1 MIFWIFQQQSMNMD
15 ADSEVNMHLLID
27 DLASLSLISLPTHK
41 VGSLETNSRAI
52 NLKIIN

>member
-15 ADSEVNMHLLID
+15 VDSEVNMHLLID

-41 VGSLETNSRAI
+41 VGSLETNSSAI
-52 NLKIIN
+52 NLKIIS

>member
-1 MIFWIFQQQSMNMD
+1 MMLWIFHQQSMHMD
-15 ADSEVNMHLLID
+15 VDSEVNVHLLID

-41 VGSLETNSRAI
+41 VGSLEINSTAI